1 MEINNLGN
9 SKIIMKRFLMFVVL
23 CAVAFVACE
32 NGSTDEPKT
41 PVLNVTSQTTLEFKA
56 TGGEA
61 TILYTLSNATAD
73 ASNRVTATE
82 DAEWI
87 EVVDYNTQ
95 FVIVVSANDG
105 AAREAVITLSYPGA
119 KSAEVAVKQAA
130 RGNAINFEAKRF
142 EGKYWGVS
150 SVNTYNYYVV
160 LSDIG
165 TTLSLDPKANG
176 SYYFFDFYCSASAGV
191 ENGTVLPNGTYT
203 FDASNSYKS
212 GTFSDENSW
221 FARMD
226 ANGGYAEAK
235 SFKSATVKVSDNKFE
250 ATITMTNGDVH
261 NVIYEGD
268 LAPTNDYSTL
278 AGDYNFTLDGATITA
293 TNYGD
298 SYELGKNVWYIEVLK
313 DTTSGDM
320 FQIEVLTSSAD
331 NCFGLYS
338 VYSSAVGDPNNKF
351 LPGTLAEDGLACSWY
366 ARFNGGKITGDVMAP
381 LTGGMIK
388 IEDAGSGKATVTI
401 ACTDDVNNKIEGTIN
416 GNLQLN

>member
-1 MEINNLGN
+1 
-9 SKIIMKRFLMFVVL
+9 MKKFLMSIVL
-23 CAVAFVACE
+23 CAFAFVACE

-61 TILYTLSNATAD
+61 TILYSLSNASTD
-73 ASNRVTATE
+73 ASQRVTATE
-82 DAEWI
+82 DVAWI
-87 EVVDYNTQ
+87 EVVDYDTQ
-95 FVIVVSANDG
+95 FVVEVSANDG
-105 AAREAVITLSYPGA
+105 DAREAVITLSYPGA
-119 KSAEVAVKQAA
+119 KSVEVTVKQAGK
-130 RGNAINFEAKRF
+130 GNVITFEAKRF

-150 SVNTYNYYVV
+150 NVNTHNYYVI

-165 TTLSLDPKANG
+165 TTLSLEPKANG
-176 SYYFFDFYCSASAGV
+176 SFYIFDFYCSSTPGV
-191 ENGTVLPNGTYT
+191 EDGAVLPNGTYT
-203 FDASNSYKS
+203 FDATNSYRS
-212 GTFSDENSW
+212 GTFSDEGSW

-226 ANGGYAEAK
+226 AAGDYAEAK

-381 LTGGMIK
+381 LMGGMIK
-388 IEDAGSGKATVTI
+388 IEDAGSGNATITI

-416 GNLQLN
+416 GSLQLNK